1 VRPPPGPAWPPEREK
16 ELPPRGA
23 RGEDGRLSCCGVPS
37 GASPAPDEEVAGDDP
52 PPEACVLTI
61 VVSATFAAMLW
72 RFSVALLTATSG
84 LGGDWC
90 PTGSEPGTNATG
102 GVPRTAVEGVGP
114 TGTAPA
120 APFRER
126 VAGCAPAAGAFAG
139 AFTEGLSPAGGA
151 GTACGTGKCPGFRVA
166 PGSPGIRRSG
176 ARPSGVAPESYRSNV
191 VGVGSC
197 QSAESTRPT
206 PFGNSSAS
214 GAALTGNA
222 SAGSICA
229 SGVSA
234 RRISA
239 GEASAA
245 IPANSSTDPLRGLP
259 SVPATAA
266 CGCCGDCCARA
277 SPPKKAKTPAVR
289 TNATIQAS
297 DLRLRG
303 SPWLMVSIAPPRNKS
318 LSLPIVLVATRSLVP
333 YEESSPHKF
342 ARRSCGGY
350 VG

>member
-23 RGEDGRLSCCGVPS
+23 GGEDGRLSCCGVLS
-37 GASPAPDEEVAGDDP
+37 GASPAPDEEVAGDEP
-52 PPEACVLTI
+52 PPGACVLTR
-61 VVSATFAAMLW
+61 VSAAFPATLW
-72 RFSVALLTATSG
+72 RFPGALPTATSG

-90 PTGSEPGTNATG
+90 PTGGEPATNGT

-120 APFRER
+120 APFHGT
-126 VAGCAPAAGAFAG
+126 VAGCAPAAAAFAA

-151 GTACGTGKCPGFRVA
+151 GTASGTGKGPGTRVVA
-166 PGSPGIRRSG
+166 GSPGIPRSG
-176 ARPSGVAPESYRSNV
+176 ARPSGVAPVSYRPNV

-197 QSAESTRPT
+197 RSAGSTCTRPS
-206 PFGNSSAS
+206 GGSSAG
-214 GAALTGNA
+214 GATLTGNA

-229 SGVSA
+229 SGASA
-234 RRISA
+234 RRIST
-239 GEASAA
+239 GEAPAA
-245 IPANSSTDPLRGLP
+245 IPATTSTRPLRGSP
-259 SVPATAA
+259 SVSATAA

-289 TNATIQAS
+289 TSATIQAS

-303 SPWLMVSIAPPRNKS
+303 SPWPMVSIAPPRNKS
-318 LSLPIVLVATRSLVP
+318 LSLPIVLVAARSP
-333 YEESSPHKF
+333 RGK
-342 ARRSCGGY
+342 
-350 VG
+350 

>member
-1 VRPPPGPAWPPEREK
+1 MRPPPEPAWPPEREK

-23 RGEDGRLSCCGVPS
+23 RGEDGRLSCCGVLS
-37 GASPAPDEEVAGDDP
+37 GVSPAPDEEVAGDDS
-52 PPEACVLTI
+52 PPEAGVLTE
-61 VVSATFAAMLW
+61 VSATFAAMLW
-72 RFSVALLTATSG
+72 RFPVTLLTATSG

-90 PTGSEPGTNATG
+90 PTGSEPGTNGT
-102 GVPRTAVEGVGP
+102 GVPRTAGEGVGP

-120 APFRER
+120 APFRGS
-126 VAGCAPAAGAFAG
+126 VTGCAPTAGAFAG
-139 AFTEGLSPAGGA
+139 AFTEGRSPADGA
-151 GTACGTGKCPGFRVA
+151 GTASGTGKCPGFRVA
-166 PGSPGIRRSG
+166 PRSPGIRRSVW
-176 ARPSGVAPESYRSNV
+176 RPSGVAPASYRSNV
-191 VGVGSC
+191 VGIGSC
-197 QSAESTRPT
+197 QSAGSTRPR

-214 GAALTGNA
+214 GATLTGNA

-234 RRISA
+234 RRISE

-245 IPANSSTDPLRGLP
+245 ILATSSTGPLRGPP

-266 CGCCGDCCARA
+266 CGCCGSCCARA
-277 SPPKKAKTPAVR
+277 SPPKKAKTPALR
-289 TNATIQAS
+289 TSATIQAS

-342 ARRSCGGY
+342 ARRSCGDYIG
-350 VG
+350 